1 VIEPM
6 EAPSPAQVRQQ
17 HLRASPQHRRRGN
30 RYFELAATAV
40 RRTADS
46 LSTRS
51 LANIIVGIF
60 ALVSAGTMILTPPFQ
75 SPDSQVHFDRTVG
88 ISYGELIGSTSG
100 RLAGGYLPAGLS
112 QVANAF
118 SPLPTEPSVK
128 TSARAYALANTAP
141 WNGPRV
147 FQPFPA
153 TTTRNPILY
162 MPGAIAIAISRLF
175 SNRILVAY
183 YMVELTNLLLF
194 LVMIWWSI
202 RQFHYTL
209 AVPICIFTLLPMVV
223 FLASSVNPDGLL
235 IGLSIVYAAAIFQLF
250 QRSTTQ
256 RHTATTTTGV
266 TRFIRRL
273 IPSGLGRYDA
283 IAWASLALIS
293 FDKPPYAA
301 LGLILGISYLRQH
314 DYPSYVKTVL
324 LGIGSIAVIELAW
337 LALGSRAGRVP
348 VVTGSQNVSAS
359 RQGQYVIHHLD
370 SLAPL
375 LFNTIKADAGFY
387 TRSGIGI
394 LGWLDTPL
402 PSWSYIGAAILIIA
416 SVIGLM
422 ATTRPQPLL
431 LVVAGVAIVAAAL
444 LTFLTLYA
452 DWTPV
457 GAKTVLGIQGRY
469 LLPLFP
475 ILVACIG
482 LSPRNSRSLRL
493 PGLIGVLVMGMGCEV
508 TMTIVLLTRYWAA
521 G

>member
-1 VIEPM
+1 M

-30 RYFELAATAV
+30 RYFELAANAV

-194 LVMIWWSI
+194 LVMI
-202 RQFHYTL
+202 
-209 AVPICIFTLLPMVV
+209 
-223 FLASSVNPDGLL
+223 
-235 IGLSIVYAAAIFQLF
+235 
-250 QRSTTQ
+250 
-256 RHTATTTTGV
+256 
-266 TRFIRRL
+266 
-273 IPSGLGRYDA
+273 
-283 IAWASLALIS
+283 
-293 FDKPPYAA
+293 
-301 LGLILGISYLRQH
+301 
-314 DYPSYVKTVL
+314 
-324 LGIGSIAVIELAW
+324 
-337 LALGSRAGRVP
+337 
-348 VVTGSQNVSAS
+348 
-359 RQGQYVIHHLD
+359 
-370 SLAPL
+370 
-375 LFNTIKADAGFY
+375 
-387 TRSGIGI
+387 
-394 LGWLDTPL
+394 
-402 PSWSYIGAAILIIA
+402 
-416 SVIGLM
+416 
-422 ATTRPQPLL
+422 
-431 LVVAGVAIVAAAL
+431 
-444 LTFLTLYA
+444 
-452 DWTPV
+452 
-457 GAKTVLGIQGRY
+457 
-469 LLPLFP
+469 
-475 ILVACIG
+475 
-482 LSPRNSRSLRL
+482 
-493 PGLIGVLVMGMGCEV
+493 
-508 TMTIVLLTRYWAA
+508 
-521 G
+521 